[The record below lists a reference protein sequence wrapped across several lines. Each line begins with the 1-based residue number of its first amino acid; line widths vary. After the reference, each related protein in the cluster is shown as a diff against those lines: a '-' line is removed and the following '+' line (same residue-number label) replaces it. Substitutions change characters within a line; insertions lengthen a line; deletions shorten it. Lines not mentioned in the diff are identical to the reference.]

1 MSRYSDSYTRPHIHC
16 TLGSVNLKQ
25 GVPVEVIL
33 YFFVSMQQ
41 DYNTHITLC
50 NVTQNSRSGFLVF
63 IKLNF
68 SLFIKY
74 GLRFM
79 KYIVKSITGSNIQS
93 VIKGTRG

>member
-1 MSRYSDSYTRPHIHC
+1 M
-16 TLGSVNLKQ
+16 NLKQ

-79 KYIVKSITGSNIQS
+79 KYIVKSIIGSNIQS